1 MIVVFLLIASTPL
14 LVGADEAY
22 WMEVSVRPTY
32 IVVGTL
38 SQVAHYAFE
47 MPNGEFDGYQTVL
60 LYDTGSIIVER
71 ILYGEAVPER
81 IPIAWQSDHRIDPPR
96 PDGIIIY
103 SQFEKHAEGERRI
116 WILWRQ
122 YGKSTKLAKYLTFQ
136 DLDIQKMEQVQ
147 NEIKEMENR

>member
-1 MIVVFLLIASTPL
+1 M

-22 WMEVSVRPTY
+22 WADVSVRPTY
-32 IVVGTL
+32 VVVGRL
-38 SQVAHYAFE
+38 SQVTHYAYE
-47 MPNGEFDGYQTVL
+47 RPNGEFDGYQTVL

-71 ILYGEAVPER
+71 ILYGESVPER
-81 IPIAWQSDHRIDPPR
+81 IPVTWQSDHCFDPPR
-96 PDGIIIY
+96 RDGITIY

-122 YGKSTKLAKYLTFQ
+122 FGKSKKLAMYLTFQ

-147 NEIKEMENR
+147 DEIKEMENR